1 MLGALAAQTRR
12 VCIGPAVTYAVYPS
26 SHHPSWL
33 AKRATTVDH
42 LSNGRLDL
50 RLGIGAEDNATRE
63 VWQSH
68 GIRYPPRAERVAG
81 VAEAVDM
88 IRALWQGGPVDRR
101 GGFGDLSSAL
111 GGPPPVQRPG
121 PPVWIAAMS
130 VRALAMVA
138 RQADGWEARRRE
150 PAPARRRCGR
160 RRRRRDSRDAP
171 RERGYTED
179 RPGDKGTGVAHRGLA
194 RGSRVCERGW
204 RPHGAGCGR
213 ASVGVGSAGEG
224 VWSRRDRA
232 PARARPDRRGRGMRQ
247 AGTTPAPAAAVVR
260 AADDRRSRRAVRARR
275 GGAARAVLQGRPGA
289 VPADTIRPPRAQSG
303 AQIGRAHV

>member
-12 VCIGPAVTYAVYPS
+12 VRIGPAVTYAVYPS

-42 LSNGRLDL
+42 LSHGRLDL

-68 GIRYPPRAERVAG
+68 GIRYPPRAERVAR

-88 IRALWQGGPVDRR
+88 IRALWQGGPVDRL
-101 GGFGDLSSAL
+101 GGFSDLSSAL
-111 GGPPPVQRPG
+111 GGPPPVQSPG

-150 PAPARRRCGR
+150 PAP
-160 RRRRRDSRDAP
+160 
-171 RERGYTED
+171 D
-179 RPGDKGTGVAHRGLA
+179 R
-194 RGSRVCERGW
+194 
-204 RPHGAGCGR
+204 
-213 ASVGVGSAGEG
+213 
-224 VWSRRDRA
+224 
-232 PARARPDRRGRGMRQ
+232 
-247 AGTTPAPAAAVVR
+247 
-260 AADDRRSRRAVRARR
+260 
-275 GGAARAVLQGRPGA
+275 
-289 VPADTIRPPRAQSG
+289 
-303 AQIGRAHV
+303 